1 MTGRISLSGFAAS
14 LRRGQAAAAGAAA
27 FCLTVIL
34 GLPATATGPTYTFAG
49 LTWGST
55 PEQVTRHLVQKGF
68 KVSSPK
74 DGPVTEFVEMN
85 AWLDVRTVDRGKR
98 LFATGSFLGAKVEVD
113 LVFGFNDRLERVH
126 LRVPT
131 WDGTRK
137 GAKQMVATGDRLV
150 AHYEQNFG
158 RPYEKRDPF
167 GFIDTARWSPAADG
181 SHVEMYIRGSE
192 GFMFYPE
199 HTTSLSI
206 NFWNNAYR
214 SDLPTIATGSG
225 RSTPYL
231 VGDQPDAAGT
241 TDGRSL
247 R

>member
-1 MTGRISLSGFAAS
+1 MTGRISLGGIAAI
-14 LRRGQAAAAGAAA
+14 LRRGRAAAAGAAA
-27 FCLTVIL
+27 LSLTLIL
-34 GLPATATGPTYTFAG
+34 GLPATAAGPTYTFAG
-49 LTWGST
+49 LKWGST
-55 PEQVTRHLVQKGF
+55 PEQVSRQLIQQGF
-68 KVSSPK
+68 KVSTPK
-74 DGPVTEFVEMN
+74 NGPVTEFVEMN
-85 AWLDVRTVDRGKR
+85 AWLDIRRIDRGKR

-150 AHYEQNFG
+150 AHYENDFG
-158 RPYEKRDPF
+158 RPFEKRTPY
-167 GFIDTARWSPAADG
+167 GFVDTARWSPAADG

-192 GFMFYPE
+192 GFMFYPN
-199 HTTSLSI
+199 HTTSLNV

-225 RSTPYL
+225 GNPSYL
-231 VGDQPDAAGT
+231 VGDQPSASP